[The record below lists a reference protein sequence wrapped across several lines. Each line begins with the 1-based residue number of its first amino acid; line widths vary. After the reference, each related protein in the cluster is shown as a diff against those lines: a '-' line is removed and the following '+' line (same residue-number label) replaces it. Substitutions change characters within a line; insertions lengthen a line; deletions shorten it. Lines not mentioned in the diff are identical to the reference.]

1 MSGSRAE
8 IASVA
13 TGGQQRRTS
22 GDDPGQPA
30 AGPAMD
36 EALWQSLSA
45 VAEASGMDVAA
56 FAAAWLPLQCAMTP
70 AARCGVVVIISD
82 GGGAASPVAVHPP
95 GSDGAQR
102 LADVLEEAL
111 SEGKGVVHRDLEV
124 PDAPVEIAYPLIV
137 GDSVRG
143 AVGLEMPAAGL
154 PRLHAA
160 MRQLQWGAAWMRER
174 LLQGASLDAVRA
186 RARLETVLDLI
197 AAGLDQESF
206 KDACRMAVTRL
217 ALKLGCER
225 VGVGFL
231 RRGYAH
237 VAAVSHSAEFGK
249 QMNLVRKLGEAM
261 DEALDQQAVILFPP
275 PAGDPHITRAHAVL
289 AESHGCGAI
298 LTTPLFVKD
307 RFVGALTFERPADR
321 PFDADEIATA
331 ECIASVIGAILEE
344 KRLNDRW
351 LLAKAGD
358 ALGAQLVRL
367 FGPGHLTRK
376 AVLLALLAAGAF
388 AYFAK
393 GPYRIVADANVE
405 GEVQR
410 AIVAPYNGFIRDAPV
425 RAGDRVADGQIL
437 ATLDDRDLALQ
448 RLRWVTERQRKLY
461 EYEKALGER
470 NRADA
475 KITQTEAEQ
484 AEAQINLIDEQM
496 ARAKLYAPFDGL
508 VVSGDLS
515 QAIGGAVQRG
525 QLLFEIAPLDR
536 YRVMLDV
543 DESQIGDIHVS
554 ESGELVVT
562 SLPNEAF
569 GFKVSKITP
578 VANAK
583 EGRNFFRVEAQL
595 DSVPPQIR
603 PGMRGVGKINVDER
617 RLAWIWTRSFVS
629 WLKIWLWRWTG

>member
-8 IASVA
+8 RSPSTAGAQARWPQGEAPVHLDTI
-13 TGGQQRRTS
+13 G
-22 GDDPGQPA
+22 A
-30 AGPAMD
+30 AD
-36 EALWQSLSA
+36 EALWQELTA
-45 VAEASGMDVAA
+45 AADASNLDVAA
-56 FAAAWLPLQCAMTP
+56 FASAWLPLQCAMMPGVQFGIVAIAGPDGTADIVATHP
-70 AARCGVVVIISD
+70 SRSDARE
-82 GGGAASPVAVHPP
+82 
-95 GSDGAQR
+95 R
-102 LADVLEEAL
+102 LSDVLAEAL
-111 SEGKGVVHRDLEV
+111 EEGRGVVHRDADD
-124 PDAPVEIAYPLIV
+124 PAAPVEIAYPLVI
-137 GDSVRG
+137 GARTRG
-143 AVGLEMPAAGL
+143 AVSVELAAAGL
-154 PRLHAA
+154 PRLQAT
-160 MRQLQWGAAWMRER
+160 MRQLQWGVAWLRER
-174 LLQGASLDAVRA
+174 LLKGLNLDADHA

-225 VGVGFL
+225 VGIGFV

-237 VAAVSHSAEFGK
+237 VVAVSHSAEFGK

-261 DEALDQQAVILFPP
+261 DEALDQRTVILFPP
-275 PAGDPHITRAHAVL
+275 AAGDPHITRAHAAL

-307 RFVGALTFERPADR
+307 RFVGAVTFERPADR
-321 PFDADEIATA
+321 PFGAEEIATA
-331 ECIASVIGAILEE
+331 ECIASVIGAVLDD

-351 LLAKAGD
+351 LVTKAAD
-358 ALGAQLVRL
+358 ALGAQLGRL
-367 FGPGHLTRK
+367 FGPGHLVRK
-376 AVLLALLAAGAF
+376 SVLVGLLLLAAF

-393 GPYRIVADANVE
+393 GAYRVVADAGVE

-410 AIVAPYNGFIRDAPV
+410 AIVAPYNGFIRTAPV
-425 RAGDRVADGQIL
+425 RAGDRVADGQVL

-470 NRADA
+470 NRAEA

-496 ARAKLYAPFDGL
+496 VRAKLYAPFDGL

-536 YRVMLDV
+536 YRILLDV
-543 DESQIGDIHVS
+543 DESQIGDVRVG
-554 ESGELVVT
+554 ERGELVVT
-562 SLPNEAF
+562 SLPSEAF

-578 VANAK
+578 VARAK
-583 EGRNFFRVEAQL
+583 EGRNFFQVEAQL

-603 PGMRGVGKINVDER
+603 PGMRGVGKIDVDER
-617 RLAWIWTRSFVS
+617 RLVWIWTRSFMS
-629 WLKIWLWRWTG
+629 WLKISLWRWGG